1 MDSTTA
7 TVHDEDMLRAQ
18 CYALLARFLAS
29 PPTAETLAL
38 ARALRGD
45 GSELGRALDALAVV
59 AAKTTPNAA
68 EIEYHDLFIGV
79 AQGELQPYASYYLTG
94 FLHEKPLA
102 DLRGEMAVLGI
113 VRRVGVHEPED
124 HIAALCEMMAGL
136 ISGAFDAPADL
147 DAQRKFFEWHI
158 APWAPRFFA
167 DLESAKA
174 AVLYMPIGTIGR
186 LFMRIENEAFAM
198 TG

>member
-1 MDSTTA
+1 
-7 TVHDEDMLRAQ
+7 MLRAQ

-38 ARALRGD
+38 ARGLRGD
-45 GSELGRALDALAVV
+45 GSDLGRALDALAAV

-136 ISGAFDAPADL
+136 ISGAFDARADL
-147 DAQRKFFEWHI
+147 DAQRKFFERHI